1 MRMMPFWNKYL
12 HLFSTTFGVALL
24 LGALSAGA
32 AEEEE
37 GLEPLR
43 ILQLTGGGWHDYE
56 TQQHIL
62 SNGVE
67 ERINA
72 TVDIRFTD
80 APEEELQN
88 HDWIEGYDAVL
99 HNHGWS
105 YLEPDVQARMAQ
117 AVSDAHAESGV
128 GAVLLHNTMA
138 TFRDAPEWF
147 EFTGVDMYHHEPH
160 YPFTVLNFREDHP
173 LMADF
178 GTEWE
183 TPAGELYN
191 INRVLPGASPL
202 AIAYG
207 RERSEEHEIVI
218 WTREYEGVPV
228 FATTIG
234 HHNETMEE
242 PVYLDLVA
250 RGILHVTGKL
260 GEDGQPVEGYGVE

>member
-1 MRMMPFWNKYL
+1 MRITACWEK
-12 HLFSTTFGVALL
+12 LL
-24 LGALSAGA
+24 RYSITLVMVLSLWTLTATSAG
-32 AEEEE
+32 EEEAP
-37 GLEPLR
+37 EPLR
-43 ILQLTGGGWHDYE
+43 VLQLTGGGWHDYE
-56 TQQHIL
+56 TQQYIL
-62 SNGVE
+62 SDGVE

-72 TVDIRFTD
+72 TVDTLFTD
-80 APEEELQN
+80 APEEDLENQ
-88 HDWIEGYDAVL
+88 DWIEGYDAVL

-105 YLEPDVQARMAQ
+105 YLDPEVQAHMAEV
-117 AVSDAHAESGV
+117 VSGAHAASQA

-147 EFTGVDMYHHEPH
+147 EFTGVDMYHHEPQ

-191 INRVLPGASPL
+191 INSVLPNTSPL

-207 RERSEEHEIVI
+207 RERSEEYEIVI

-234 HHNETMEE
+234 HHNETMED

-250 RGILHVTGKL
+250 RGVLYVTGKL
-260 GEDGQPVEGYGVE
+260 GEDGQPVEGYGAE